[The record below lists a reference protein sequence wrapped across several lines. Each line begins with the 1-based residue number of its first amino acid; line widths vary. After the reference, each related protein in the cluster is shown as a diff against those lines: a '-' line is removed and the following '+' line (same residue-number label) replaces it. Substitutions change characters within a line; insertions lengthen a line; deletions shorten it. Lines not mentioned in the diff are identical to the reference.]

1 VTVTE
6 LAPHDVVRP
15 GVRAVVRHVAL
26 SLLVATVVPTVL
38 FYVCLVT
45 AGLWPALI
53 AALSWCYATLA
64 WRVRT
69 KRPPSVL
76 LLLTVAGLT
85 GKTVLAL
92 STGSTTVYFMQPA
105 VVDALV
111 ATAFLLSLA
120 TARPAVARM
129 AAEFYPMT
137 KDLATRPRVKA
148 LFTRLTL
155 LWAGILATKAVVAL
169 WLLHELTTTDFVMA
183 KTVYAPSTTA
193 FGATATIFLA
203 VRVARREGL
212 LPPQLD
218 PAELIAAPHRP
229 RRRLSGERRW
239 EPVQDFTPRS

>member
-1 VTVTE
+1 MTVAE
-6 LAPHDVVRP
+6 RAPHDVSRP
-15 GVRAVVRHVAL
+15 GVRAIVWHVAH
-26 SLLVATVVPTVL
+26 SLLIATVVPTAL

-45 AGLWPALI
+45 AGLWTALI

-92 STGSTTVYFMQPA
+92 STGSTTIYFMQPA

-111 ATAFLLSLA
+111 ATAFLLSLT
-120 TARPAVARM
+120 TARPAVARL

-137 KDLATRPRVKA
+137 KDLATRPRVEA

-155 LWAGILATKAVVAL
+155 LWSGILLAKAVVAL
-169 WLLHELTTTDFVMA
+169 WLLHTLTPTGFVTA
-183 KTVYAPSTTA
+183 KTVYAPSTA
-193 FGATATIFLA
+193 AMGATATIYLA

-212 LPPQLD
+212 LPVASAL
-218 PAELIAAPHRP
+218 
-229 RRRLSGERRW
+229 RR
-239 EPVQDFTPRS
+239 

>member
-1 VTVTE
+1 VTLAE
-6 LAPHDVVRP
+6 LAARPVEAPHDAARP
-15 GVRAVVRHVAL
+15 GVRAILRHVGL
-26 SLLVATVVPTVL
+26 SLLVATIIPSAL

-45 AGLWPALI
+45 GGLWTALI

-69 KRPPSVL
+69 GRPPSVL

-92 STGSTTVYFMQPA
+92 TTGSTTIYFVQPA
-105 VVDALV
+105 VVDAFV
-111 ATAFLLSLA
+111 AAAFLVSLT
-120 TARPAVARM
+120 TARPAVARL

-137 KDLATRPRVKA
+137 KELATRPRVKA

-155 LWAGILATKAVVAL
+155 LWAAILATKAVVAL
-169 WLLHELTTTDFVMA
+169 WLLHELTTTDFVTA
-183 KTVYAPSTTA
+183 KTVYAPSTAA

-212 LPPQLD
+212 LPVPGHA
-218 PAELIAAPHRP
+218 PAMSARP
-229 RRRLSGERRW
+229 
-239 EPVQDFTPRS
+239 